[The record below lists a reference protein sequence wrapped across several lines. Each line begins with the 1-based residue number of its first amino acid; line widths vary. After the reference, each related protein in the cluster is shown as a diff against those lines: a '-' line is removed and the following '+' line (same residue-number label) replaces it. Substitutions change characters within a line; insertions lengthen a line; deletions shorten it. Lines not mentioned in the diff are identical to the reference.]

1 MKNKYRY
8 IFIIV
13 FIVLPFLF
21 INNVQAE
28 TTYKASVKYVD
39 GAKCNIYYGSL
50 KSSGFCYYSNSN
62 LDSYVPGV
70 IWLDAGDEV
79 TVHPDKRVPTKNA
92 DLCKDDYVYTDF
104 NFKGNTYHGYY
115 CSSNLNSENLLTD
128 ELKEEF
134 KEEGFPESYWSKLAE
149 LKTNHPNWEFKAIK
163 TDLNFK
169 DAVTNQTYGNKS
181 LLRKSMSKNYLYLS
195 LDGDA
200 FDYYKDSYIA
210 YDDTT
215 GSDPWYKANYDT
227 IAYYMDPRNF
237 LSDMYIFQFET
248 LSFDE
253 TISDDRLLN
262 SINGIFGNDY
272 LNTFSNTFLEAG
284 KTSKVNPIY
293 LASLSKEEVSNGE
306 LAGTAISGAY
316 NGMYN
321 FYNIGAYSG
330 SNPVYNGLNFAA
342 NTDDKTLRPWNTPE
356 KGIIGGAIW
365 IYDNYVYPGQD
376 TSYFKKYNVVYNYLK
391 SIGREPTYNNYDHQY
406 MQNITAP
413 SSEASTTYRSY
424 SANGMLGLSYTFYIP
439 VYNNMPTVT
448 LLPEST
454 DEKKGGWPNNYLSSI
469 IIDDLTIADFDGG
482 VETYNYNLDI
492 NKKEIKIDAKPVSD
506 TAKITGTG
514 DFTIDK
520 DTTKEIKVT
529 AENGDIKIYKINIKL
544 TGTSLEKPIDVVTTL
559 NNAGIKN
566 GNKYLSG
573 FAIGTNISVIKT
585 KIENANAAAQVVLK
599 NRSGKEKNSGD
610 VVTGD
615 TVTITVGS
623 ETKTYEIILYGD
635 VNGDGKIKASDYKLI
650 KDSIMGTVTLSGAYK
665 EAADVDRD
673 GKRPTAADYKR
684 IKDSIMGIG
693 TIVQ

>member
-1 MKNKYRY
+1 MKKNYKY
-8 IFIIV
+8 IFIV
-13 FIVLPFLF
+13 AFIILPFLF
-21 INNVQAE
+21 INSVQAE
-28 TTYKASVKYVD
+28 TTYKATVKYVE

-50 KSSGFCYYSNSN
+50 KSSGFCYYANSN
-62 LDSYVPGV
+62 LNSYVPGV

-79 TVHPDKRVPTKNA
+79 IVHPDKKVATK
-92 DLCKDDYVYTDF
+92 DTSLCSGDYVYTDF

-115 CSSNLNSENLLTD
+115 CSTNLNTGNLLTD
-128 ELKEEF
+128 ELKEKF
-134 KEEGFPESYWSKLAE
+134 KAEGFPESYWPKLAE

-169 DAVTNQTYGNKS
+169 DVVTNQTYGEKS
-181 LLRKSMSKNYLYLS
+181 LLRKSMSNNYRYLS

-200 FDYYKDSYIA
+200 FDYYRDYYIA

-215 GSDPWYKANYDT
+215 GSDPWYKANYDA
-227 IAYYMDPRNF
+227 IAYYVDPRNF

-253 TISDDRLLN
+253 SISDDRLLK
-262 SINGIFGNDY
+262 SIKGIFGNDY
-272 LNTFSNTFLEAG
+272 LSRFSNTFLEAG

-293 LASLSKEEVSNGE
+293 LSSLSKEEVSNGAT
-306 LAGTAISGAY
+306 AGAAISGLY

-342 NTDDKTLRPWNTPE
+342 NADDRTQRPWNTPE

-391 SIGREPTYNNYDHQY
+391 SIGRKPTYNNYDHQY

-439 VYNNMPTVT
+439 VYKDMPTT
-448 LLPEST
+448 TYLPDS
-454 DEKKGGWPNNYLSSI
+454 KKGGWPNNYLSSI
-469 IIDDLTIADFDGG
+469 SINGLSIADFDGG
-482 VETYNYNLDI
+482 VEIYNYNLDI
-492 NKKEIKIDAKPVSD
+492 NTPQIEITAKPVSG

-514 DFTIDK
+514 KFKIDK
-520 DTTKEIKVT
+520 NTTKEIKVT
-529 AENGDIKIYKINIKL
+529 AENGDIKTYKISITL
-544 TGTSLEKPIDVVTTL
+544 TGTKLEDPIDVVTTL

-566 GNKYLSG
+566 SNKYLSG
-573 FAIGTNISVIKT
+573 FSVGY
-585 KIENANAAAQVVLK
+585 KIENIKAKILNANSDAKVVLK
-599 NRSGKEKNSGD
+599 NRSGKEKNSGIIT
-610 VVTGD
+610 TGD
-615 TVTITVGS
+615 SVTITVGE

-635 VNGDGKIKASDYKLI
+635 VNGDGKISSGDYVLI
-650 KDSIMGTVTLSGAYK
+650 KNSIMGTATLSGVYK
-665 EAADVDRD
+665 EAADVDRN
-673 GKRPTAADYKR
+673 GQPARSGDYVL
-684 IKDSIMGIG
+684 IKNSIMGTG
-693 TIVQ
+693 TIRQ